1 MNKYALSKSLC
12 YFYYFLLVILLG
24 GCNQIPNGLEAV
36 TPFDVQRY
44 KGQWYEVMRL
54 DNRFERGLSHVT
66 ATYDLRN
73 DGTISV
79 FNRGFNSAKCEWE
92 EARGVAVFRG
102 KKTVG
107 SLSVSFFWP
116 FSAGYHV
123 IGLDLKNY
131 HFALVSGSSRN
142 YLWIL
147 SREPVL
153 AAGIRQKL
161 IEEARKLEFPV
172 SELVMVEHGDRHCKS
187 LSGPK
192 A

>member
-1 MNKYALSKSLC
+1 MNDYASLKSL
-12 YFYYFLLVILLG
+12 YYLYGFLLVFLLA
-24 GCNQIPNGLEAV
+24 GCNQIPVGLEAV

-44 KGQWYEVMRL
+44 KGHWYEVMRL

-73 DGTISV
+73 DGTVSV
-79 FNRGFNSAKCEWE
+79 LNRGFNSANCEWE
-92 EARGVAVFRG
+92 EARGVAVFQE

-116 FSAGYHV
+116 FSGGYHV
-123 IGLDLKNY
+123 IGLDRKNY

-147 SREPVL
+147 SREPIL

-161 IEEARKLEFPV
+161 IEKARKLGFPV
-172 SELVMVEHGDRHCKS
+172 SELVMVEHGDRQCKNR
-187 LSGPK
+187 SGPK

>member
-1 MNKYALSKSLC
+1 MNDYAPLKSL
-12 YFYYFLLVILLG
+12 YFLNGFLLVFLLA
-24 GCNQIPNGLEAV
+24 GCNQIPVGLEAV
-36 TPFDVQRY
+36 TSFDVQRY
-44 KGQWYEVMRL
+44 KGHWYEVMRL

-73 DGTISV
+73 DGTLSV
-79 FNRGFNSAKCEWE
+79 LNRGFNSANCEWE
-92 EARGVAVFRG
+92 EAKGVAVFQE

-116 FSAGYHV
+116 FSGGYHV
-123 IGLDLKNY
+123 IGLDRKNY
-131 HFALVSGSSRN
+131 QFALVSGSSRN

-147 SREPVL
+147 SREPNL
-153 AAGIRQKL
+153 AAGVRQKF
-161 IEEARKLEFPV
+161 IEEARKLGFPV
-172 SELVMVEHGDRHCKS
+172 SELVMVEHGDRQCKN

>member
-1 MNKYALSKSLC
+1 MNDYAPLKSL
-12 YFYYFLLVILLG
+12 YYLYGFMLVFLLG
-24 GCNQIPNGLEAV
+24 GCNQIPHGLKAV

-44 KGQWYEVMRL
+44 KGHWYEVMRL
-54 DNRFERGLSHVT
+54 ENKFERGLSHVT
-66 ATYDLRN
+66 ATYDLHN
-73 DGTISV
+73 DGTVSV
-79 FNRGFNSAKCEWE
+79 LNRGFNSASCEWE
-92 EARGVAVFRG
+92 EARGVAVFQG

-116 FSAGYHV
+116 FSGGYHV
-123 IGLDLKNY
+123 IGLDRKNY

-147 SREPVL
+147 SREPIL
-153 AAGIRQKL
+153 AAGARQKL

-172 SELVMVEHGDRHCKS
+172 SELVMVEHGDRQCKS